1 VVEVVVEVV
10 VVAASEECRNR
21 ACFYK
26 NF

>member
-1 VVEVVVEVV
+1 VVVVVVV
-10 VVAASEECRNR
+10 VVAASETCRNR